1 MFGVEHKCK
10 VVYFF
15 SRKGLIPHCGAETK
29 FKALTLSPAVTGPSL
44 HRYLILVSLGFNLYK
59 MGGIVLTL

>member
-1 MFGVEHKCK
+1 MEHKCK

-29 FKALTLSPAVTGPSL
+29 FKALTLSLAVIGPSL
-44 HRYLILVSLGFNLYK
+44 HRYLTLVSLGLDICK
-59 MGGIVLTL
+59 MGEIVHTL